1 MLSRVADSLYWM
13 SRYFERAE
21 NCARVLEA
29 THNVMINTSKISTG
43 QRWYRALQFLGMPI
57 DSASEELD
65 SQQAML
71 RLAVDRENSSSVV
84 SCITAARDNSSQV
97 REEISSDM
105 WEQLNRLF
113 HEVTQW
119 RPEDEADVLRMLTMV
134 RQGSYTFHGVTYA
147 TMSHGEGWFF
157 LQLGQFTERACALS
171 LLLDA
176 YFSTETPAGDLDWL
190 ALLTSCAA
198 LEAYSKAYTADLQ
211 PERVAEFVLLR
222 PEFPYSVR
230 FAVERMHDALYAIM
244 ERSSTPQNAA
254 IERIAGKLRASVAYV
269 QISEV
274 MESDLHLYLSA
285 IIEQCR
291 NLHKALHDAF
301 IDYPIEAALEN

>member
-29 THNVMINTSKISTG
+29 THSVMINTQKITTG
-43 QRWYRALQFLGMPI
+43 QRWYRALQFLGMPETT
-57 DSASEELD
+57 EELD
-65 SQQAML
+65 SQQAMR
-71 RLAVDRENSSSVV
+71 RLAVDRENPSSVV
-84 SCITAARDNSSQV
+84 SCISGARENASQV
-97 REEISSDM
+97 REEISSEM

-113 HEVTQW
+113 HEVSQW
-119 RPEDEADVLRMLTMV
+119 KPEDEADVMRMLALV
-134 RQGSYTFHGVTYA
+134 REGSYTFRGVTDA
-147 TMSHGEGWFF
+147 TMSHGEGWLF
-157 LQLGQFTERACALS
+157 LQLGQFTERACDLS

-176 YFSTETPAGDLDWL
+176 YFSTNAPSDDLDWL

-211 PERVAEFVLLR
+211 PVHIAEFVLLQ

-230 FAVERMHDALYAIM
+230 FATDRMYDVLKAIM
-244 ERSSTPQNAA
+244 DRSFTRDNAA
-254 IERIAGKLRASVAYV
+254 MERLAGRLRSSVAYI

-274 MESDLHLYLSA
+274 MQADLHVYLSG

-291 NLHKALHDAF
+291 TLHKALHEAF